1 MLKLIK
7 SLFTKKHDLM
17 YVSGLRSIMDNE
29 GMREREIVLHFINI
43 DHDFYRKNRHNF
55 YMRITSAINHLLE
68 TNYIDYDFKK
78 AIYYQ
83 IPQAKNPK
91 KLTIELWS
99 FLKSPLGSN
108 PLTPPGFDLQMYRFV
123 GADFTLYKK

>member
-29 GMREREIVLHFINI
+29 GMKEREIVLHFINI
-43 DHDFYRKNRHNF
+43 DHDFYRKNKHDF

-68 TNYIDYDFKK
+68 CNYIDYDFKK
-78 AIYYQ
+78 SIYYQ
-83 IPQAKNPK
+83 IP
-91 KLTIELWS
+91 
-99 FLKSPLGSN
+99 
-108 PLTPPGFDLQMYRFV
+108 
-123 GADFTLYKK
+123 